1 MRNLEELKNLIDE
14 EIQLYR
20 VLDTQFEEKRKILIS
35 NNADE
40 LLKIDEKIL
49 NTVDEIKSAVYHRQT
64 VSKLVAGKDLSL
76 SEMISA
82 AKESAPELAGEFEI
96 AKDQIA
102 KLSEE
107 IARKERIIKEL
118 LRHGMNL
125 VNKTLNLISNAASI
139 AGDYNR
145 TGKNVQSSIDRIS
158 SIVEEV

>member
-1 MRNLEELKNLIDE
+1 MKNFEELKNSIFE
-14 EIQLYR
+14 EIELYKT
-20 VLDTQFEEKRKILIS
+20 LDALFEEKRKILIS
-35 NNADE
+35 NNADN

-49 NTVDEIKSAVYHRQT
+49 NIVDEIKSVVCHRQT
-64 VSKLVAGKDLSL
+64 LSKNIAGKDLNM
-76 SEMISA
+76 SEMIEEVE
-82 AKESAPELAGEFEI
+82 KSAPELVGDFKN
-96 AKDQIA
+96 AKEQIIE
-102 KLSEE
+102 LSEE

-145 TGKNVQSSIDRIS
+145 AGKNVQSDIDRIS

>member
-1 MRNLEELKNLIDE
+1 MKNFEELKNSIFE
-14 EIQLYR
+14 EIELYKS
-20 VLDTQFEEKRKILIS
+20 LDTLFEEKRKILIS
-35 NNADE
+35 NNADN

-49 NTVDEIKSAVYHRQT
+49 NLVDEIKSVVCHRQT
-64 VSKLVAGKDLSL
+64 LAKLIAGKDLNM
-76 SEMISA
+76 SEMIET
-82 AKESAPELAGEFEI
+82 AKEHAPELVCEFEH
-96 AKDQIA
+96 AQKQI
-102 KLSEE
+102 KELSEE

-145 TGKNVQSSIDRIS
+145 AGKNVQSDIDRIS

>member
-1 MRNLEELKNLIDE
+1 LRNLEELKNLIDE